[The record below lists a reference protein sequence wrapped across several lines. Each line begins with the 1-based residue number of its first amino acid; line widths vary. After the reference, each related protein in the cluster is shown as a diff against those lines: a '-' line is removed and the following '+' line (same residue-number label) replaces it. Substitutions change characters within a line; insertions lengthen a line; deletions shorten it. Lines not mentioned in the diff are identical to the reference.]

1 MVKPLGV
8 PKGALTVM
16 CALALL
22 LKLKLAL
29 DNVAVPV
36 MDPLVAVT
44 TPTELLE
51 FICSV
56 PPLRLTGTPD
66 GMAFVAPTMSVPDT
80 TFTGPAKELEVPLSV
95 VDPLPFCVTDPPPR
109 EALTTILPELP
120 DTLVNIKL
128 SELSLPVPVMDPP
141 EMVTVPA

>member
-56 PPLRLTGTPD
+56 PPSKLI
-66 GMAFVAPTMSVPDT
+66 A
-80 TFTGPAKELEVPLSV
+80 
-95 VDPLPFCVTDPPPR
+95 
-109 EALTTILPELP
+109 EALGSALPELA
-120 DTLVNIKL
+120 IK
-128 SELSLPVPVMDPP
+128 VP
-141 EMVTVPA
+141 